1 VADGQHIDRLKRK
14 RQLRHKVGEVYLSLV
29 RRAFL
34 EPTFQRTKAAAMF
47 SHLNRG
53 IVASVAILTL
63 GVAWTGM
70 SAAAEQPG
78 IFLSLSGDWTG
89 DGMVATKAG
98 SNEPIRCRA
107 KYLVNANG
115 DNLQQQLRCASDSY
129 KFEINSSMS
138 YVNGGI
144 SGTWADAVANV
155 AGQLTGNVYPDR
167 IKGSVNGS
175 LFSAAVAVVSDGSRQ
190 SVSIEPTGT
199 SIKSVSITMKK
210 K

>member
-1 VADGQHIDRLKRK
+1 
-14 RQLRHKVGEVYLSLV
+14 
-29 RRAFL
+29 
-34 EPTFQRTKAAAMF
+34 MF
-47 SHLNRG
+47 SHFTRSVGVLSG
-53 IVASVAILTL
+53 VALAALIVAAGSS
-63 GVAWTGM
+63 GM
-70 SAAAEQPG
+70 TAAAEQPG
-78 IFLSLSGDWTG
+78 IFLSLSGDWSG

-107 KYLVNANG
+107 KYIVNDRG

-144 SGTWADAVANV
+144 TGTWADAVANV

-175 LFSAAVAVVSDGSRQ
+175 LFSAAVAVVTDGTRQ